1 MPQSEL
7 DFEDERD
14 MKLLNQIDA
23 EVRKHAKVVEILERR
38 TRKLRREY
46 LVRWNGVDGPLSW
59 ETRYGIRNKA
69 MVDKFDEQWD
79 YAERSREEKQLNET
93 RRSFTRENVL
103 EEQSK
108 DTWCQ
113 ELRKAL
119 GGEKVSA
126 FVQAD
131 ANQCTIIEGVIYHK
145 DNRRNSL
152 DGQVQ
157 LVMPEVFRRRLVEE
171 IHGGILGGHFGVE
184 RTLDAV
190 RRHYWWHGMRK
201 DIEDIIRGCP
211 ECNARG
217 SGRGER
223 RPLLQPAERVGVPWE
238 RVGIDYT
245 DMTRAKDGN
254 TKILVMIDHA
264 TKFVIAKAT
273 KDGSAETAARIV
285 FEELI
290 CKYGAPKELWS
301 DRGKSFIGEV
311 AKYLTD
317 LFQIKQKFTSGYH
330 PQTNGLTERFNRTI
344 IDESAKAVN
353 DEKHDWADWLPAKV
367 FAYNTTVQSS
377 TGYAPFELIHTFFPR
392 LPIDTELVDPPEA
405 MKRKDWAEQMHE
417 KAKVM
422 REDALRNQQ
431 EAAKLQKKYYD
442 SGARPEELKVGDLV
456 RVYDPTAEGSKPVKF
471 RNQWVGPYFI
481 RGKKGMLFELRDMK
495 GANVRGLFHPIK
507 LKQVNEERPHPIQSV
522 LDDDAE

>member
-1 MPQSEL
+1 M
-7 DFEDERD
+7 
-14 MKLLNQIDA
+14 
-23 EVRKHAKVVEILERR
+23 
-38 TRKLRREY
+38 
-46 LVRWNGVDGPLSW
+46 
-59 ETRYGIRNKA
+59 
-69 MVDKFDEQWD
+69 
-79 YAERSREEKQLNET
+79 
-93 RRSFTRENVL
+93 
-103 EEQSK
+103 
-108 DTWCQ
+108 
-113 ELRKAL
+113 
-119 GGEKVSA
+119 
-126 FVQAD
+126 
-131 ANQCTIIEGVIYHK
+131 
-145 DNRRNSL
+145 
-152 DGQVQ
+152 
-157 LVMPEVFRRRLVEE
+157 EVFWE
-171 IHGGILGGHFGVE
+171 GHFGVE
-184 RTLDAV
+184 RRLNAV
-190 RRHYWWHGMRK
+190 RRNYWWDGMRK
-201 DIEDIIRGCP
+201 DIVDIIRGCQ

-223 RPLLQPAERVGVPWE
+223 RPLLQPAERVG
-238 RVGIDYT
+238 IDKM

-254 TKILVMIDHA
+254 TKIVVMIDHG

-353 DEKHDWADWLPAKV
+353 DEKDDWADWLPAKV

-392 LPIDTELVDPPEA
+392 LPINTELVDPPEA

-456 RVYDPTAEGSKPVKF
+456 RVYDPTGEGSKPVKF
-471 RNQWVGPYFI
+471 RNQWVCPYFI

-495 GANVRGLFHPIK
+495 GGNVRGLFHPIK

-522 LDDDAE
+522 LDDNAEETTSLGGEV